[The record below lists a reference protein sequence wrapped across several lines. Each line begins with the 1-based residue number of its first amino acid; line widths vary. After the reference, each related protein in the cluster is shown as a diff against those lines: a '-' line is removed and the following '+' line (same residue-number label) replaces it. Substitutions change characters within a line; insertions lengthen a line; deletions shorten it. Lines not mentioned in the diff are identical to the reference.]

1 MQQGKYKIVGRLGQG
16 SFGIT
21 YLAAAKIKMTGAL
34 GEMETEIHVAV
45 KEFFMSDINSR
56 SHDGTG
62 VEGSS
67 GTVFTN
73 YRRKFRK
80 EAENLAR
87 LSHDNIVHVI
97 DVFDENNT
105 TYYVMQYVDG
115 GSLDDYIASQGRLSE
130 GETFA
135 ILRDVGAA
143 LSYMHRHKM
152 LHLDLKPKNIM
163 RRGSDGHIFL
173 IDFGLSK
180 YFTEGGEPE
189 SSTTIGHGTP
199 GYAPLEQA
207 RYRHDGS
214 FPATI
219 DVYALGATAFKML
232 TGKRPPEAS
241 DILNDGFP
249 SDDLLSQGISSSTV
263 ESIRRAMSAERRSR
277 YQTVDEFLSA
287 LCPADASAAED
298 TVFDDAATVVTVT
311 AQPVQKT
318 AQPAQ
323 PAQPARTPASAP
335 RPSFFVRHK
344 GLLAAVC
351 VVVFA
356 VVGFVLFRGGGSG
369 DILDIPESITVSP
382 ATGSVD
388 GHDYVDMGLSVMWAT
403 CNLGA
408 SSLSDYGDY
417 FAWGETTTKSEYT
430 SDNCKT
436 WEKNIGDIAGNPKY
450 DAARANW
457 GGSWRMPTEAEMAE
471 LIDNCTW
478 TWTDNLI
485 INCGDVNI
493 ITLTCGYKVT
503 SKINGNSIF
512 LPAAGWRYG
521 SSLIYAGEF
530 GYYWSATPYESDTQN
545 ACGLYFDSG
554 YHYVDWSYRYN
565 GHGVRPV
572 CNVNDSDSE
581 VSVAAEQTRQT
592 EEKRKQEEATQKQR
606 EQELAAQKR
615 REEEA
620 AKQARLA
627 EEKRRQEE
635 VAEQAR
641 LAEERRRQEESA
653 KLQTTTGTIAGHDY
667 VDLGLSVK
675 WATCNVGA
683 SSPSAYGNYY
693 AWGETTTKSTYTE
706 YNNKTDNKNIGN
718 IAGNPA
724 YDAAR
729 ANWGGSWRM
738 PTEAEM
744 EELINKCTWTWTSQG
759 GHNGYKVTSKTN
771 GNSIF
776 LPAAGWRKESSI
788 MNAGD
793 GGGYWS
799 SAPFE
804 GDAQVS
810 CRLFFYNGYHDTVWY
825 YRYSG
830 QNVRPVSE

>member
-1 MQQGKYKIVGRLGQG
+1 MTDPQILSAGTLLQQGKYKIVGRLGQG

-115 GSLDDYIASQGRLSE
+115 GSLDDYIASRGRLSE
-130 GETFA
+130 DETFA

-207 RYRHDGS
+207 RYRRDGS

-249 SDDLLSQGISSSTV
+249 SDDLLSQGISSPTV
-263 ESIRRAMSAERRSR
+263 EAIRRAMSAERRAR

-287 LCPADASAAED
+287 LCPADVAVSSASAASAAASED
-298 TVFDDAATVVTVT
+298 TVLDDAKRDIAVSVIASPSHKPAPQPDLNSDVT
-311 AQPVQKT
+311 P
-318 AQPAQ
+318 PAPQ
-323 PAQPARTPASAP
+323 SAPAP
-335 RPSFFVRHK
+335 RPSFFGRHK
-344 GLLAAVC
+344 WLVTAIC
-351 VVVFA
+351 VVVLA
-356 VVGFVLFRGGGSG
+356 VIGFMIFRSDGVSKPSGS
-369 DILDIPESITVSP
+369 IK
-382 ATGSVD
+382 
-388 GHDYVDMGLSVMWAT
+388 GL
-403 CNLGA
+403 
-408 SSLSDYGDY
+408 
-417 FAWGETTTKSEYT
+417 
-430 SDNCKT
+430 
-436 WEKNIGDIAGNPKY
+436 
-450 DAARANW
+450 
-457 GGSWRMPTEAEMAE
+457 
-471 LIDNCTW
+471 
-478 TWTDNLI
+478 
-485 INCGDVNI
+485 
-493 ITLTCGYKVT
+493 
-503 SKINGNSIF
+503 
-512 LPAAGWRYG
+512 
-521 SSLIYAGEF
+521 
-530 GYYWSATPYESDTQN
+530 
-545 ACGLYFDSG
+545 
-554 YHYVDWSYRYN
+554 
-565 GHGVRPV
+565 
-572 CNVNDSDSE
+572 
-581 VSVAAEQTRQT
+581 
-592 EEKRKQEEATQKQR
+592 
-606 EQELAAQKR
+606 
-615 REEEA
+615 
-620 AKQARLA
+620 
-627 EEKRRQEE
+627 
-635 VAEQAR
+635 
-641 LAEERRRQEESA
+641 
-653 KLQTTTGTIAGHDY
+653 DY

-675 WATCNVGA
+675 WATCNMGA
-683 SSPSAYGNYY
+683 LSPSDYGDYF
-693 AWGETTTKSTYTE
+693 AWGETSTKSVYTV
-706 YNNKTDNKNIGN
+706 DNLSKCVQDD
-718 IAGNPA
+718 IAGDVR

-729 ANWGGSWRM
+729 ANWKGSWRM
-738 PTEAEM
+738 PTKEEM
-744 EELINKCTWTWTSQG
+744 YELIEKCTLKWTTID
-759 GHNGYKVTSKTN
+759 GHNGYKVTGPN

-776 LPAAGWRKESSI
+776 LPAAGNRIGGQFFDDSDRGYYWCSTHHQSLSQCAHNIVFNNNDSRVYRK
-788 MNAGD
+788 A
-793 GGGYWS
+793 
-799 SAPFE
+799 
-804 GDAQVS
+804 
-810 CRLFFYNGYHDTVWY
+810 CYH
-825 YRYSG
+825 G
-830 QNVRPVSE
+830 LNIRPVSE

>member
-1 MQQGKYKIVGRLGQG
+1 MTDPQILSTGTLLQQGKYKIVGRLGQG

-115 GSLDDYIASQGRLSE
+115 GSLDDYIASRGRLSE

-249 SDDLLSQGISSSTV
+249 SDDLLSQGISSPTV

-287 LCPADASAAED
+287 LCPADVAVSSSSAASSSEETD
-298 TVFDDAATVVTVT
+298 LDDAKRDIAVSVI
-311 AQPVQKT
+311 ASPSQKHDSQP
-318 AQPAQ
+318 
-323 PAQPARTPASAP
+323 
-335 RPSFFVRHK
+335 
-344 GLLAAVC
+344 
-351 VVVFA
+351 
-356 VVGFVLFRGGGSG
+356 
-369 DILDIPESITVSP
+369 
-382 ATGSVD
+382 
-388 GHDYVDMGLSVMWAT
+388 DYVPPTSYWGCWRSAWRNKFNFKGRASCREFWSVGLTLLLIWYA
-403 CNLGA
+403 LFEI
-408 SSLSDYGDY
+408 LSRLDYGYLLDY
-417 FAWGETTTKSEYT
+417 GYQTDYGYLVIARIVFNFSVVMFILST
-430 SDNCKT
+430 
-436 WEKNIGDIAGNPKY
+436 IGLEIRRLRDSGHSPLWAVAFNLLPLTILY
-450 DAARANW
+450 DVA
-457 GGSWRMPTEAEMAE
+457 
-471 LIDNCTW
+471 
-478 TWTDNLI
+478 
-485 INCGDVNI
+485 
-493 ITLTCGYKVT
+493 
-503 SKINGNSIF
+503 
-512 LPAAGWRYG
+512 
-521 SSLIYAGEF
+521 F
-530 GYYWSATPYESDTQN
+530 GYCEFWRLILTAFTYESFSRGITCIW
-545 ACGLYFDSG
+545 ALC
-554 YHYVDWSYRYN
+554 
-565 GHGVRPV
+565 
-572 CNVNDSDSE
+572 
-581 VSVAAEQTRQT
+581 VA
-592 EEKRKQEEATQKQR
+592 
-606 EQELAAQKR
+606 LPMFCF
-615 REEEA
+615 
-620 AKQARLA
+620 L
-627 EEKRRQEE
+627 
-635 VAEQAR
+635 
-641 LAEERRRQEESA
+641 LEESA
-653 KLQTTTGTIAGHDY
+653 FDRK
-667 VDLGLSVK
+667 
-675 WATCNVGA
+675 
-683 SSPSAYGNYY
+683 
-693 AWGETTTKSTYTE
+693 
-706 YNNKTDNKNIGN
+706 NKI
-718 IAGNPA
+718 
-724 YDAAR
+724 
-729 ANWGGSWRM
+729 
-738 PTEAEM
+738 
-744 EELINKCTWTWTSQG
+744 
-759 GHNGYKVTSKTN
+759 
-771 GNSIF
+771 
-776 LPAAGWRKESSI
+776 
-788 MNAGD
+788 
-793 GGGYWS
+793 
-799 SAPFE
+799 
-804 GDAQVS
+804 
-810 CRLFFYNGYHDTVWY
+810 
-825 YRYSG
+825 
-830 QNVRPVSE
+830 